1 MGNKLDTW
9 SKLSETEK
17 NLSDT
22 GPFQQSIF
30 AFYCFVFQ
38 VENCLPFMRLLF
50 YFYGLVLPGGDV
62 FAVWRIL
69 ISPDTNPAFLFGLQ
83 TFDPE

>member
-17 NLSDT
+17 NLSDA

-30 AFYCFVFQ
+30 DFYCFVFQ
-38 VENCLPFMRLLF
+38 VEICLTFMRLLF

-69 ISPDTNPAFLFGLQ
+69 ISPDTDPAFLFGLQ